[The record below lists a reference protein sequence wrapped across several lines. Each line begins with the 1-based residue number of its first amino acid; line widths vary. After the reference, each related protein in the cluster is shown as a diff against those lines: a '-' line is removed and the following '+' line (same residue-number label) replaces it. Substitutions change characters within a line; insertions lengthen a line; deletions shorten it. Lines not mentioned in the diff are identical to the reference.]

1 MISPIH
7 RGGRGADRA
16 FTLVELLT
24 VIVIIA
30 ILSGITFGVV
40 RGVSDKGRVARAQS
54 EMAALSTALEEYR
67 RQFGDYLRLD
77 SGTEDA
83 KDDDQIDPTPEEN
96 ERYQPTRN
104 DRAYNLFRA
113 LNGRIAP
120 DRSKLKRRIDKNGL
134 TADKYGRSFVNPS
147 LFTLERTEETSEPAN
162 VEVIPVPET
171 SATADDPDFA
181 NAFLDPWGNRYI
193 YFYRD
198 DESTT
203 SARKWKRNGFILLSA
218 GPDGKVKFNDP
229 GERQAGDPIDADD
242 PVNRDNIYAT
252 P

>member
-7 RGGRGADRA
+7 YGGRGADRA

-54 EMAALSTALEEYR
+54 EMAALSSALEEYR

-77 SGTEDA
+77 SNTEDA

-120 DRSKLKRRIDKNGL
+120 DRSVLKRQINKSGG
-134 TADKYGRSFVNPS
+134 TAEKYGRAFVNPS
-147 LFTLERTEETSEPAN
+147 LFTLERTEKTSEPAN
-162 VEVIPVPET
+162 VEVIPAPET

-193 YFYRD
+193 YFYKD
-198 DESTT
+198 D
-203 SARKWKRNGFILLSA
+203 AAPKKWKRDGFMLLSA
-218 GPDGKVKFNDP
+218 GPDGKVKFNVP
-229 GERQAGDPIDADD
+229 GDRQAGDPIDADD
-242 PVNRDNIYAT
+242 TVNRDNIYLN